1 MMVRTR
7 GVLLASALALAGAP
21 SISAAQT
28 RCEAQAHDNKVAG
41 TVIGG
46 VLGALGSSPLG
57 QFLPLIL
64 IFVLFYFLMIRPQQE
79 QAKKLKA
86 QIAAVKR
93 GDKVLTAGGIIGLVT
108 KSREGSGE
116 VEVEIAPNVRVTVMR
131 DTLTNVLNATPA
143 AANDAK

>member
-1 MMVRTR
+1 MN
-7 GVLLASALALAGAP
+7 P
-21 SISAAQT
+21 FISPAY
-28 RCEAQAHDNKVAG
+28 AQAAD
-41 TVIGG
+41 GG
-46 VLGALGSSPLG
+46 VLSALGSSPLG

-93 GDKVLTAGGIIGLVT
+93 GDKVLTAGGIVGLVT

-143 AANDAK
+143 AANDPK